1 MHVEGDNT
9 PNYDDA
15 GYVTGLD
22 QTGTMLD
29 EMRSFLDFALSKN
42 ILVVFALWNGAV
54 LKNQKTINLLYEED
68 KLQSYIDNALKVNIF
83 IVLVAIK
90 RRNCT

>member
-9 PNYDDA
+9 PNYDSN
-15 GYVTGLD
+15 GYVISLD
-22 QTGTMLD
+22 STGTMIA

-54 LKNQKTINLLYEED
+54 LKNQNTINLLYEED
-68 KLQSYIDNALKVNIF
+68 KLQSYIDNALKV
-83 IVLVAIK
+83 
-90 RRNCT
+90 